1 MVLNNLKTNKIMKTT
16 AVEFALE
23 QLEQLIPSGH
33 QLAIRIIL
41 DQAKE
46 IEKQQQGYSEEEV
59 YHILCE
65 HTAFLFAGGKSTLT
79 EWFEKFKNK

>member
-1 MVLNNLKTNKIMKTT
+1 MKPT
-16 AVEFALE
+16 AVEFAVE

-46 IEKQQQGYSEEEV
+46 MEKQQIIDAYKEFLDTTLSNEV
-59 YHILCE
+59 YE
-65 HTAFLFAGGKSTLT
+65 QYYN
-79 EWFEKFKNK
+79 EQFKNK

>member
-1 MVLNNLKTNKIMKTT
+1 MKPT
-16 AVEFALE
+16 AVEFAVE